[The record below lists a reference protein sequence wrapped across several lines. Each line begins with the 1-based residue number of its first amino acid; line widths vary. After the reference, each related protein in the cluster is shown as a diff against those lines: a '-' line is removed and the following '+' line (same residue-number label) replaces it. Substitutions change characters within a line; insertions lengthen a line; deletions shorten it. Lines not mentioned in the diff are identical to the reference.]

1 MGRHRKQTPAT
12 ISRSSILAL
21 TGLVPAS
28 VVAVNATAAVNTDP
42 TAATVQMHLPS
53 ADSDKPDA
61 SMAAAERPVVD
72 ENAVHAMAKQSRSVE
87 PEIKTVARPAGRPRA
102 ELPPGHMGIPGIA
115 NAAYTSA
122 EQILAEE
129 NPECGMSWTML
140 AGIGRVES
148 THMFD
153 GRADAEGNALEP
165 VYGPALDGSLSGNNV
180 ISDSDGGALD
190 GIAGYDRAVGPM
202 QFLPET
208 WARYGADG
216 NGDGIADPQNY
227 YDATLTAGKYLCD
240 GGLNMRD
247 VSQQTRAILRYNH
260 SMAYVANVMAWAN
273 SYNTGVTPHP
283 SELPRIH

>member
-12 ISRSSILAL
+12 ISRSSVLAL

-42 TAATVQMHLPS
+42 TAATVQMNLPG
-53 ADSDKPDA
+53 ADTTDPNAAITA
-61 SMAAAERPVVD
+61 SEQPVVD
-72 ENAVHAMAKQSRSVE
+72 ENAVHAMAKQSRSVA
-87 PEIKTVARPAGRPRA
+87 PEIKTVARPADRPRA
-102 ELPPGHMGIPGIA
+102 DLPQAEMGIPGIA
-115 NAAYTSA
+115 HAAYTSA

-129 NPECGMSWTML
+129 NPECGISWTTL

-148 THMFD
+148 THMYD

-165 VYGPALDGSLSGNNV
+165 VFGPTLDGSLAGNNV
-180 ISDSDGGALD
+180 IADSDGGALD

-247 VSQQTRAILRYNH
+247 PSQQTRAILRYNH

-273 SYNTGVTPHP
+273 SYNTGVVPHP